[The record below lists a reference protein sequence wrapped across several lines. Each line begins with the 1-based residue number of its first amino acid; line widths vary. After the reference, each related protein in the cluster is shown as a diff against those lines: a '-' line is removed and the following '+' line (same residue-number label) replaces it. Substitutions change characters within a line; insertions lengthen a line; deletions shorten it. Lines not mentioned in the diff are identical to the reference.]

1 MATTTTSKAFI
12 TKDAIITICQGALGS
27 MTFGAYTQ
35 FSNNK
40 MMELNNENQ
49 NVKHTNELNFIKH
62 DNETKMNSIK
72 QDNETKMN
80 ALNTK
85 HTNDM
90 NILKKDNAELKLI
103 MDKIIEN
110 QNKRWF

>member
-27 MTFGAYTQ
+27 MTFGAYHQ
-35 FSNNK
+35 FTTNK
-40 MMELNNENQ
+40 IMELNNEK
-49 NVKHTNELNFIKH
+49 VKQ
-62 DNETKMNSIK
+62 ETEIKMNFIK

-80 ALNTK
+80 ALNIK
-85 HTNDM
+85 HTNEM
-90 NILKKDNAELKLI
+90 KELKLM
-103 MDKIIEN
+103 MDKIIEI